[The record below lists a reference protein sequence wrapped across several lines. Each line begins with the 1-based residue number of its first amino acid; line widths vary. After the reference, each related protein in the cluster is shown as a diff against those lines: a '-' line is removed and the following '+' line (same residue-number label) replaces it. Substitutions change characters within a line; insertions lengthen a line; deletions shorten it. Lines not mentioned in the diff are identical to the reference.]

1 MNNYKDTFLKKLTF
15 VIRMVT
21 YFGAYNVPKD
31 WWDVSVVRDENVKTP
46 AKGQIH
52 EARTVF
58 IMKRL
63 DNMYKP
69 EYERVLMTCNI
80 KVTED
85 KEGIYYKSLNYD
97 PSKNSLIIQSVAN

>member
-46 AKGQIH
+46 EKGKIH
-52 EARTVF
+52 EARTSFV
-58 IMKRL
+58 IKRL
-63 DNMYKP
+63 DTMYKP
-69 EYERVLMTCNI
+69 EYERVLMTCDV
-80 KVTED
+80 KVSED
-85 KEGIYYKSLNYD
+85 KHGIYYKKLNTTTF
-97 PSKNSLIIQSVAN
+97 KNTPNS

>member
-1 MNNYKDTFLKKLTF
+1 
-15 VIRMVT
+15 MVT

-58 IMKRL
+58 VIKRL
-63 DNMYKP
+63 DSMYKP
-69 EYERVLMTCNI
+69 EYERSLMACNI

-85 KEGIYYKSLNYD
+85 KEGIYYKILNSD
-97 PSKNSLIIQSVAN
+97 HSKIS